1 MLRQSHDAP
10 PTMPF
15 DPKIPREL
23 ANKMGREAMQVIELG
38 LYATPTSRQ
47 VDLAADIAAAVTR
60 TTHLPPDHR
69 HTFPRPGPHTIAIE
83 VTHETSLAAAAR
95 HVAAGLRTMV
105 LNFASPTVAGGGFL
119 AGERAQEEYH
129 CRSTALFACQLG
141 GPMYAFH
148 QQQSNALHSDA
159 MIYSPDVPVFRDDD
173 HRMREQPFKVAF
185 VSAASCDA
193 RDVAPLDQA
202 KIPGAMGV
210 RIVKVLAVA
219 QANGHDALVL
229 GAWGCGN
236 FANDPGLIADLF
248 RQALDGPFKG
258 AFRQVTFAI
267 VDTTPDQRC
276 LNQFRLALSPK
287 APPKHN

>member
-1 MLRQSHDAP
+1 MVNAL

-23 ANKMGREAMQVIELG
+23 ANKLGHEAMRVIELG
-38 LYATPTSRQ
+38 LYASPAGRQ
-47 VDLAADIAAAVTR
+47 VDIADDIASAVAR
-60 TTHLPPDHR
+60 TNHLPPDHR
-69 HTFPRPGPHTIAIE
+69 HTSPRTGTHATNIE
-83 VTHETSLAAAAR
+83 VTEETSLSAAAR
-95 HVAAGLRTMV
+95 HEAAGRRSLV

-129 CRSTALFACQLG
+129 CRSSALFACQLN

-148 QQQSNALHSDA
+148 LQQGNALHSDA
-159 MIYSPDVPVFRDDD
+159 MIYSPDVPVFRADD
-173 HRMREQPFKVAF
+173 HRMLETPFKVAF
-185 VSAASCDA
+185 VSAAACDA
-193 RDVAPLDQA
+193 RDVAPLDRT
-202 KIPGAMGV
+202 KIPGAMSA
-210 RIVKVLAVA
+210 RIVKVLAIA

-236 FANDPGLIADLF
+236 FANDPALMADLF

-258 AFRQVTFAI
+258 AFRRVTFAI
-267 VDTTPDQRC
+267 VDTSSDQRC

-287 APPKHN
+287 APPGHN